1 MSAQSAPLTERK
13 YYLPFVLVTSLF
25 FMWAI
30 GVNLNDVLIPHLKK
44 AFELSDFESSFIQVA
59 FFGGY
64 FLAAFPAGWLM
75 EKIGYKG
82 GIVLGLLICATGTLL
97 FLPAANSRIYAF
109 FLFALFVMSSGQS
122 FLEVGANPYVTVLG
136 PPASSERRL
145 NFAQSFNAVGA
156 VLVPLLGSA
165 FILSGV
171 EYTHEQRIAM
181 TPQQLDAYIASE
193 ANMVKIPYMI
203 ITALFLAVAAMI
215 YFAHLP
221 EVKPHESEAEE
232 THAASAQESE
242 KITRPPDITLFA
254 VLELLTAAYVILVG
268 FGSLLGITAFRPLLS
283 WFGGAGHETFIAVLL
298 LLSGA
303 LSAVSGV
310 GLFMQKNWAR
320 MITMVCAAVDILFG
334 SIGVILSVVDFNL
347 TDLARSLAWLIMP
360 VLIIWYLSRPR
371 MKQVFGVGPGSVE
384 SHPHLV
390 KGVIA
395 QFFYVGAQVG
405 VGSFVIR
412 FTKHTMPD
420 TLNNIA
426 ARFAGTH
433 IGEGSFLERL
443 QAHLTPNNA
452 EKAAALFLVAH
463 QFGFMIGRFS
473 GSAIMKRVPAPKLLS
488 LFGIG
493 ALICVAVGISAPG
506 LTSVLAIVL
515 VGFFN
520 SIQFPTIFALS
531 LKNLGTLTKRGSS
544 LLVMSIIGGAL
555 IPAVMGRLSDLTNI
569 RVAFIW
575 PLICYAYVTY
585 FALRGYKTTGEVA
598 VGEEAAATGA

>member
-25 FMWAI
+25 FLWAI

-44 AFELSDFESSFIQVA
+44 AFELTDFQSSLIQVA

-64 FLAAFPAGWLM
+64 CLAAFPAGKIM

-82 GIVLGLLICATGTLL
+82 GIVLGLIICATGTLL

-136 PPASSERRL
+136 PAESSERRL

-156 VLVPLLGSA
+156 VIVPLLGSA
-165 FILSGV
+165 FILTGK
-171 EYTHEQRIAM
+171 EYTHEQRLAM
-181 TPQQLDAYIASE
+181 PAQQLNDYIASE
-193 ANMVKIPYMI
+193 ANMVKIPYLI
-203 ITALFLAVAAMI
+203 ITALFLTVAALI
-215 YFAHLP
+215 FFAHLP
-221 EVKPHESEAEE
+221 E
-232 THAASAQESE
+232 AASE
-242 KITRPPDITLFA
+242 KENA
-254 VLELLTAAYVILVG
+254 
-268 FGSLLGITAFRPLLS
+268 
-283 WFGGAGHETFIAVLL
+283 
-298 LLSGA
+298 SGKTGTTDDV
-303 LSAVSGV
+303 SA
-310 GLFMQKNWAR
+310 
-320 MITMVCAAVDILFG
+320 
-334 SIGVILSVVDFNL
+334 
-347 TDLARSLAWLIMP
+347 
-360 VLIIWYLSRPR
+360 
-371 MKQVFGVGPGSVE
+371 
-384 SHPHLV
+384 HPHLI

-420 TLNNIA
+420 TLNSIA

-433 IGEGSFLERL
+433 LGEESFLERL
-443 QAHLTPNNA
+443 KLHLTPNNT

-463 QFGFMIGRFS
+463 QTGFMIGRFF
-473 GSAIMKRVPAPKLLS
+473 GSAIMKRISPPKLLAA
-488 LFGIG
+488 FGIG
-493 ALICVAVGISAPG
+493 ALICVAIGISAPG
-506 LTSVLAIVL
+506 LISVLAIVL

-520 SIQFPTIFALS
+520 SIMFPTIFALS
-531 LKNLGTLTKRGSS
+531 LKNLGPLTKRGSS

-555 IPAVMGRLSDLTNI
+555 IPAAMGEISDLSNI
-569 RVAFIW
+569 RIAFIL

-585 FALRGYKTTGEVA
+585 FALRGYKTTGEIT